1 MELCEHSNK
10 KDILSYARLG
20 NSLIVLGLCLTN
32 VFNVFNILFLNFK
45 FYVFKNR
52 IQSHSS
58 KVLKVQK
65 GKRFE
70 NLFLIP
76 VPGRPVTSR
85 RQPMLLVSCVSF
97 QIVHISA
104 NTPYSMQIVEYHM
117 SSPFS

>member
-45 FYVFKNR
+45 FYFFKNR

-65 GKRFE
+65 GKHFE

-76 VPGRPVTSR
+76 VPGRPITSR